1 MTITLPSTSMRKS
14 LEQASLRYEKALKDS
29 DLGMIYLTKRGITSE
44 TAEYFRLGLVDDPA
58 PGHEFNVGRLSIPYI
73 TQTGIVQIRFRALPY
88 DGIPGNPEP
97 SPKIKSEAGS
107 GNTIYNVSALHS
119 SNPDVFVCEGEPDT
133 WSAHQAGLPVIGIP
147 GANAWQEVYGRIL
160 RFRKVCVLADNDDH
174 GEGLKF
180 AETVQHST
188 RARIVLMPSGHDV
201 NSFLM
206 ENGEEEFR
214 KLVKYV

>member
-1 MTITLPSTSMRKS
+1 MKKS

-29 DLGMIYLTKRGITSE
+29 DLGMTYLAKRGITSE
-44 TAEYFRLGLVDDPA
+44 TADYFRLGLVDDPI
-58 PGHEFNVGRLSIPYI
+58 PEHEFNKGRLSIPYI

-88 DGIPGNPEP
+88 DGIPGNAEP
-97 SPKIKSEAGS
+97 SPKMKSEAGV
-107 GNTIYNVSALHS
+107 GVTIYNVSALYS
-119 SNPDVFVCEGEPDT
+119 SEPDIFVCEGEPDT

-147 GANAWQEVYGRIL
+147 GANAWQSVYARVL
-160 RFRKVCVLADNDDH
+160 RFRRVRVLADNDDH

-180 AETVQHST
+180 AETVQQAT
-188 RARIVLMPSGHDV
+188 RAGVTLMPKGHDV

-206 ENGEEEFR
+206 ENGEEELR